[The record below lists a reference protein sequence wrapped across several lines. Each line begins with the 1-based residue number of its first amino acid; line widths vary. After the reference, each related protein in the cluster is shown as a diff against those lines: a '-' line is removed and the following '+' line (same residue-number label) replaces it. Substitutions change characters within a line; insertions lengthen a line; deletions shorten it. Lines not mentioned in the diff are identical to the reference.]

1 MELSMNSPTMRVIA
15 ILNLVASHNGELTLS
30 GIAKALTIPS
40 STIYPILGTLVEA
53 SFLDINPEKKTY
65 SIGLRCFLSGMP
77 FIVSNNSFSSI
88 STILNELTAQTGET
102 THFSRLDG
110 GDVLYLLKVES
121 PQPIRMY
128 SALGKT
134 LHAYGTA
141 LGKALL
147 SDFSLNDLKRIY
159 PDGLQPM
166 TDNTITDFNVLKK
179 QLDDV
184 KKTGFAY
191 ECEESNIGVRCI
203 ARPIHKNGKVAA
215 AISVGVP
222 VFRYTEE
229 KRKKIES
236 LLIEASEKI
245 EEIVPY
251 LDYV

>member
-1 MELSMNSPTMRVIA
+1 MHSPTMRVIS
-15 ILNLVASHNGELTLS
+15 IINLIASHNSELTLS
-30 GIAKALTIPS
+30 GISKALSIPS
-40 STIYPILGTLVEA
+40 STIYPILKTLVET
-53 SFLDINPEKKTY
+53 SFLDMNQENKTY

-77 FIVSNNSFSSI
+77 FIGSNNSFSSI
-88 STILNELTAQTGET
+88 SAILNELTEATGET
-102 THFSRLDG
+102 THFSKLDG
-110 GDVLYLLKVES
+110 GEVLYLLKVES

-134 LHAYGTA
+134 LPAYGTA

-147 SDFSLNDLKRIY
+147 SDFSLEQLHSIY
-159 PDGLQPM
+159 PDGLRAL
-166 TDNTITDFNVLKK
+166 TENTITDFDVLKT

-184 KKTGFAY
+184 RATGFAY

-215 AISVGVP
+215 AISVGIP

-229 KRKKIES
+229 KRKEIES
-236 LLIEASEKI
+236 LLLEASERV